1 MNWRPLD
8 KQGECLT
15 YVKGLVL
22 LVDHYYENNEYTQCI
37 L

>member
-1 MNWRPLD
+1 MLKW
-8 KQGECLT
+8 
-15 YVKGLVL
+15 LVL